1 MQAHSCTQCTVYSV
15 HSVHGTV
22 YSVHSAQCMGVRGG
36 KLSQRD
42 LTLQGIVVSLP
53 STQRVLLCI
62 CYLRYH
68 NHHRCHQSGSFCFL
82 LEPDYPCAST
92 FKFMLQTV
100 AAEKCQCKLFDTC
113 GPLSRGGGVMSFK
126 LCNAW
131 HQHEDSDAESL
142 FWSKLMTRTI
152 VVLPPVVL
160 DLF

>member
-100 AAEKCQCKLFDTC
+100 AAEKCPASCLTLVGHC
-113 GPLSRGGGVMSFK
+113 HEVGV
-126 LCNAW
+126 LCRLNCVT
-131 HQHEDSDAESL
+131 L
-142 FWSKLMTRTI
+142 GTNTKI
-152 VVLPPVVL
+152 VTQNH
-160 DLF
+160 FFGQS